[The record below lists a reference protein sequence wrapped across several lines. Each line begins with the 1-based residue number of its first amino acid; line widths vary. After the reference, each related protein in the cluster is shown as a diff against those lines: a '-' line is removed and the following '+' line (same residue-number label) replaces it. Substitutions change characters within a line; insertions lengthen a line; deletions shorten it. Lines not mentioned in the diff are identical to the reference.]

1 MTSTNSTTSKPVAGL
16 DERRGV
22 EAEHAAATR
31 AMFDRLSGRYDLMNR
46 VLSGGVDARWR
57 KAAVA
62 ALGTLPEGPL
72 LDLCAGTLDL
82 SALFERSFEGR
93 DVVAAD
99 FSADMLERGRA
110 RGITQR
116 TRTVVADAMK
126 LPFEAQSFAG
136 AAVAFGLRNV
146 ARPPEALAELRR
158 VLKPGGRLAVLEFF
172 KPAGAGAKLFF
183 AAYGRAVIPT
193 VGRLLAG
200 DADAYRYL
208 VESTKGFY
216 ERPEFERELGRAGF
230 LCVRGRELFPLGIAS
245 LVVAEVPR

>member
-1 MTSTNSTTSKPVAGL
+1 MTTTHSAGGKPVAGL
-16 DERRGV
+16 GERLGV
-22 EAEHAAATR
+22 EAEHAEATR
-31 AMFDRLSGRYDLMNR
+31 QMFDRLSGRYDLMNR

-62 ALGTLPEGPL
+62 AMGSLPEGPL

-82 SALFERSFEGR
+82 SALFERTWPGR

-99 FSADMLERGRA
+99 FSPEMLERGRS
-110 RGITQR
+110 RGITTR

-126 LPFEAQSFAG
+126 LPFGANEFAG

-158 VLKPGGRLAVLEFF
+158 VLKPGAKLAVLEFF
-172 KPAGAGAKLFF
+172 KPTGAGSKLFF

-200 DADAYRYL
+200 DSDAYRYL

-216 ERPEFERELGRAGF
+216 ERSEFERELGLAGF

>member
-1 MTSTNSTTSKPVAGL
+1 MTTTSTGGKPVAGL

-22 EAEHAAATR
+22 EGEHADATR
-31 AMFDRLSGRYDLMNR
+31 AMFDRLSGRYDVMNR

-62 ALGTLPEGPL
+62 ALGPLPEGPL

-82 SALFERSFEGR
+82 SALFERTFGGR

-99 FSADMLERGRA
+99 FSPEMLERGRA
-110 RGITQR
+110 RGITSR
-116 TRTVVADAMK
+116 TRTVVADAMR
-126 LPFEAQSFAG
+126 LPFGEREFAG
-136 AAVAFGLRNV
+136 AAVAFGIRNV
-146 ARPPEALAELRR
+146 ADPPKALVELRR
-158 VLKPGGRLAVLEFF
+158 VLKPGGKLVVLEFF
-172 KPAGAGAKLFF
+172 KPAGPGAKLFF

-200 DADAYRYL
+200 DRDAYRYL

-216 ERPEFERELGRAGF
+216 ERSEFERELGQAGF

>member
-1 MTSTNSTTSKPVAGL
+1 MTTTHEVDRPVAGL
-16 DERRGV
+16 EGRRGV
-22 EAEHAAATR
+22 EAEHGAATR
-31 AMFDRLSGRYDLMNR
+31 AMFDRLAGRYDRMNR
-46 VLSGGVDARWR
+46 VLSAGVDARWR
-57 KAAVA
+57 RTAVA
-62 ALGTLPEGPL
+62 ELGPLPEGPL

-82 SALFERSFEGR
+82 AALFERTFAGR

-99 FSADMLERGRA
+99 FSAEMLERGRA
-110 RGITQR
+110 RGITRR

-126 LPFEAQSFAG
+126 LPFERGEFAG

-146 ARPPEALAELRR
+146 ADPPRALAELRR
-158 VLKPGGRLAVLEFF
+158 VLRPGGRLAVLEFF

-200 DADAYRYL
+200 DGEAYRYL

-216 ERPEFERELGRAGF
+216 ERSEFERELGLAGF

-245 LVVAEVPR
+245 LV

>member
-1 MTSTNSTTSKPVAGL
+1 MTTTNSAAGKPVAGL
-16 DERRGV
+16 GERRGV

-62 ALGTLPEGPL
+62 ALGPLPEGPL

-82 SALFERSFEGR
+82 SALFERTFAGR
-93 DVVAAD
+93 EVVAAD
-99 FSADMLERGRA
+99 FSAEMLERGRA
-110 RGITQR
+110 RGITRR
-116 TRTVVADAMK
+116 TRTVVADAMT
-126 LPFEAQSFAG
+126 LPFEAGAFAG

-146 ARPPEALAELRR
+146 ARPPAALAELRR

-172 KPAGAGAKLFF
+172 KPVGAGSKLFY
-183 AAYGRAVIPT
+183 AAYGRAVMPT
-193 VGRLLAG
+193 LGRLLAG
-200 DADAYRYL
+200 DGEAYRYL

-216 ERPEFERELGRAGF
+216 ERTEFERELGLAGF
-230 LCVRGRELFPLGIAS
+230 LCVRGRELFPLGVAS

>member
-1 MTSTNSTTSKPVAGL
+1 MTTADSTAGKPVAGL
-16 DERRGV
+16 DDRRGV
-22 EAEHAAATR
+22 EGEHAAATR

-62 ALGTLPEGPL
+62 ALAPLPEGPL

-82 SALFERSFEGR
+82 SALFEQTFEGR

-99 FSADMLERGRA
+99 FSAEMLAKGEA
-110 RGITQR
+110 RGITRR

-126 LPFEAQSFAG
+126 LPFESGTFAG
-136 AAVAFGLRNV
+136 AAVAFGIRNV

-172 KPAGAGAKLFF
+172 KPSGAGAKLFF

-200 DADAYRYL
+200 DSEAYRYL

-216 ERPEFERELGRAGF
+216 ERSEFEREMGLAGF